1 MNDEL
6 FGPAARRRLVLK
18 RGREGAIKNRHP
30 WIFAGAIGDES
41 GPPDAAI
48 ADLVDGN
55 GVTVASGLHSKD
67 SQIRL
72 RALTFGGDALTPDL
86 IRERLV
92 RAIERRR
99 ELLNGDTNAVRLVNA
114 EGDEMSG
121 IVIDR
126 YNDVVVVE

>member
-48 ADLVDGN
+48 ADLLDGN

-72 RALTFGGDALTPDL
+72 RALTFGGAAPTPALL
-86 IRERLV
+86 RARLA
-92 RAIERRR
+92 RAIQRRR
-99 ELLNGDTNAVRLVNA
+99 ELLTAATNAVRLVHA
-114 EGDEMSG
+114 EGDE
-121 IVIDR
+121 
-126 YNDVVVVE
+126 